1 MRFFNKP
8 AAIALPLLLALL
20 LALPALAAP
29 GATER
34 RVTPVVEVVKAAGPA
49 VVNISSTARRQASPF
64 RSGDDMLDRFFQE
77 FFRPLEREQ
86 TNLGSGVIIDGKK
99 GLIVTNSHV
108 VEGGSEIKVQLADRR
123 VFSAQLVGG
132 DPSSDLA
139 VLRIDPGG
147 KPLPQVKLGDSRSL
161 MIGESLVAIGNPF
174 GLQHYRDH
182 RGGQRHQPPGAH
194 RAGLLHGRPDP
205 DRRQHQSGQQRRA
218 ATQPRRRGHGH
229 QHRHLPAGPGHR
241 LRHPRQPGAPGGQRS
256 LDPGQGAAHLAGPA
270 TAGPHPPPGR
280 SLRPGLVLPGW
291 WCWPWRPTARP
302 RPPAWSGALVIL
314 ALDEV
319 PLEDTADYQARLGA
333 VAPGDKVRLWFLDH
347 GRRQTAT
354 LTAKAY
360 PLEHSPELVWQ
371 RLGLEAAP
379 MDQATARLYGARPG
393 GALMIAK
400 IRPGSKAERARL
412 KPGDLLLR
420 VGREP
425 VEDVREFHYQM
436 VRARHQPEVAILF
449 QRGRARQVITFGR

>member
-1 MRFFNKP
+1 MSRLSPRP
-8 AAIALPLLLALL
+8 AIFIFPLLIALL
-20 LALPALAAP
+20 LASPAAP
-29 GATER
+29 GASER
-34 RVTPVVEVVKAAGPA
+34 RTSPVVEVVKAAGPA
-49 VVNISSTARRQASPF
+49 VVNISSTARRQVSPF

-86 TNLGSGVIIDGKK
+86 TNLGSGFIIDGKK

-123 VFSAQLVGG
+123 VFSAKLVGG

-139 VLRIDPGG
+139 VLQIDPGG

-174 GLQHYRDH
+174 GLQHTVTTGVVSAINR
-182 RGGQRHQPPGAH
+182 RVPTGPGSSMGGLIQTDASINPGNSGGPLLNLDGEVMGINTAIFQRAQGIGFAIPANRVRRVVNDLLTKGEVLPTWLGLQLQDLTPRLAGHFGLDSSSGVVVLAVEAH
-194 RAGLLHGRPDP
+194 SPASAAGLE
-205 DRRQHQSGQQRRA
+205 
-218 ATQPRRRGHGH
+218 RGM
-229 QHRHLPAGPGHR
+229 
-241 LRHPRQPGAPGGQRS
+241 
-256 LDPGQGAAHLAGPA
+256 
-270 TAGPHPPPGR
+270 
-280 SLRPGLVLPGW
+280 
-291 WCWPWRPTARP
+291 
-302 RPPAWSGALVIL
+302 VIL

-354 LTAKAY
+354 LVAKAY